1 MKGEKSMLFM
11 PVLAETPSGVTV
23 AVLTDVASGI
33 GNSLTWFW
41 TIFGNLMNA
50 IVTNSLLLWG
60 AGLSIVCGAIL
71 LAVKVIRRFGIK
83 SRR

>member
-1 MKGEKSMLFM
+1 MLFL
-11 PVLAETPSGVTV
+11 PVLAETTPTTGVTV

-33 GNSLTWFW
+33 GNALTWFW

-50 IVTNSLLLWG
+50 IVSNSLLLWG

>member
-1 MKGEKSMLFM
+1 MFFM
-11 PVLAETPSGVTV
+11 PVLADTPPTSGVTV

-33 GNSLTWFW
+33 GNALTWFW

-50 IVTNSLLLWG
+50 IVSNSLLLWG
-60 AGLSIVCGAIL
+60 AGLSIVCGAVL

>member
-1 MKGEKSMLFM
+1 MKGEKSMLFL
-11 PVLAETPSGVTV
+11 PVLAETPSVAV

-33 GNSLTWFW
+33 GSALTWFW

-50 IVTNSLLLWG
+50 IVSNSLLLWG

>member
-1 MKGEKSMLFM
+1 MKGEKSMLFL
-11 PVLAETPSGVTV
+11 PVLAETPSTTV

-33 GNSLTWFW
+33 GNALTWFW

-50 IVTNSLLLWG
+50 IVSNSLLLWG

>member
-1 MKGEKSMLFM
+1 MLFM
-11 PVLAETPSGVTV
+11 PILAETPSTTV

-33 GNSLTWFW
+33 GNALTWFW

-50 IVTNSLLLWG
+50 IASNSLLLWG

>member
-1 MKGEKSMLFM
+1 MLFL
-11 PVLAETPSGVTV
+11 PVLAETPSTTV

-33 GNSLTWFW
+33 GNALTWFW

-50 IVTNSLLLWG
+50 IVSNSLLLWG

>member
-1 MKGEKSMLFM
+1 MLFL
-11 PVLAETPSGVTV
+11 PVLAETSSTTV

-33 GNSLTWFW
+33 SNALTWFW

-50 IVTNSLLLWG
+50 IVSNSLLLWG